1 MARDDPHSQRTIG
14 GIPMPTTRARIRTR
28 IAASA
33 LPLAVALLIALT
45 ASAVAAPTSC
55 SCAGGGGGGVGGTGP
70 AFAGFTFSP
79 SSPTSGT
86 SVSFDSSTTT
96 GDPASYDWDF
106 GDGTAHSGAANPSH
120 TFQYP
125 GAHHV
130 TLTVTATDSSESV
143 VVRDVVVQNQVPT
156 AAFSTGSTPRVG
168 APVAFSEGSSDPDG
182 QAPLTYQWAFGDG
195 ATSTSREPA
204 HKYDTPGTK
213 TVTLTVTD
221 DHGATAS
228 VSHDVNVVD
237 DGVHANITFAPA
249 GPATGEAVSFD
260 GHASSVQGI
269 DSYKWT
275 FDDGMTSTAVAPV
288 HAFATAGDHA
298 VELTVTS
305 TWGVTFTTS
314 VTVPVKAPATS
325 PGGGSGTPGS
335 GDPGSGNPGP
345 GTPGP
350 GTPGSGN
357 PGPGGPNPGGGQP
370 GGSGTPGTSQP
381 GGGSSTDK
389 PKPGKKKHKKK
400 CVKRTHGKGAGK
412 KGKCVKKHPH
422 KGGTKPHR
430 AHAR

>member
-1 MARDDPHSQRTIG
+1 MTPPTPRTPG
-14 GIPMPTTRARIRTR
+14 GISMPTTRARIRTR
-28 IAASA
+28 LAASA

-55 SCAGGGGGGVGGTGP
+55 SCAGGGGGGGGTGP
-70 AFAGFTFSP
+70 AFAEFTFTP
-79 SSPTSGT
+79 SAPMSGT

-143 VVRDVVVQNQVPT
+143 VVRDVAVQNQVPT
-156 AAFSTGSTPRVG
+156 AAFSTGSTPRLG
-168 APVAFSEGSSDPDG
+168 APVAFSDGSSDPDG

-204 HKYDTPGTK
+204 HKYDTSGTK

-249 GPATGEAVSFD
+249 SPATGEAVSFD

-275 FDDGMTSTAVAPV
+275 FDDGATSTPVAPV
-288 HAFATAGDHA
+288 HAFATAGGHP
-298 VELTVTS
+298 VELTGTS
-305 TWGVTFTTS
+305 TWGVTT
-314 VTVPVKAPATS
+314 PPAGEGPGKAPAPS
-325 PGGGSGTPGS
+325 PGS

-345 GTPGP
+345 GTPGL

-357 PGPGGPNPGGGQP
+357 PGPGGPNPGGGEP
-370 GGSGTPGTSQP
+370 GGSGTPDTSQP

-389 PKPGKKKHKKK
+389 PNPGKKKHKKK
-400 CVKRTHGKGAGK
+400 CVKRGHGKGAGK
-412 KGKCVKKHPH
+412 NGKCVKRHPH

>member
-1 MARDDPHSQRTIG
+1 M
-14 GIPMPTTRARIRTR
+14 
-28 IAASA
+28 
-33 LPLAVALLIALT
+33 
-45 ASAVAAPTSC
+45 
-55 SCAGGGGGGVGGTGP
+55 
-70 AFAGFTFSP
+70 
-79 SSPTSGT
+79 SGT

-106 GDGTAHSGAANPSH
+106 GDGTAHSSAANPSH

-125 GAHHV
+125 GPHHV

-143 VVRDVVVQNQVPT
+143 VVQDVVVQNQAPT
-156 AAFSTGSTPRVG
+156 AAFSTGSTPRLS
-168 APVAFSEGSSDPDG
+168 APVAFSDGSSDPDG

-204 HKYDTPGTK
+204 HKYDTPGTQ
-213 TVTLTVTD
+213 TVTLTVSD
-221 DHGATAS
+221 DRGATAS
-228 VSHDVNVVD
+228 VSHDVHVVD
-237 DGVHANITFAPA
+237 DSVHANITFAPA

-275 FDDGMTSTAVAPV
+275 FDDGTTSTAMAPV
-288 HAFATAGDHA
+288 HAFATAGDHT
-298 VELTVTS
+298 VDLTVTS
-305 TWGVTFTTS
+305 TWGVTSTTS
-314 VTVPVKAPATS
+314 ATVPVKAPTTS
-325 PGGGSGTPGS
+325 PGGGSGDPGAGAGS

-350 GTPGSGN
+350 GTPGSGT

-370 GGSGTPGTSQP
+370 GGSGSGEPGSGTSQP

-389 PKPGKKKHKKK
+389 PKPGKKKNKKK
-400 CVKRTHGKGAGK
+400 CVKRKHGKGAGK

-422 KGGTKPHR
+422 KGGKKPHR
-430 AHAR
+430 AHVR

>member
-55 SCAGGGGGGVGGTGP
+55 SCAGGGGGGGGTGP
-70 AFAGFTFSP
+70 AFAGFTFTP
-79 SSPTSGT
+79 SSPMSGT

-106 GDGTAHSGAANPSH
+106 GDGTPHSAGANPSH

-125 GAHHV
+125 GPHHV
-130 TLTVTATDSSESV
+130 TLTVTASDSSESAV
-143 VVRDVVVQNQVPT
+143 AHDVVVQNQAPT
-156 AAFSTGSTPRVG
+156 AAFSTSSTPRLS
-168 APVAFSEGSSDPDG
+168 APVAFSDGSSDPDG

-195 ATSTSREPA
+195 ATATSREPA
-204 HKYDTPGTK
+204 HEYDTPGTK

-228 VSHDVNVVD
+228 VSHDVQVVD

-249 GPATGEAVSFD
+249 SPATGEAVSFD

-275 FDDGMTSTAVAPV
+275 FDDGTTSTAVAPV

-305 TWGVTFTTS
+305 TWGVTSTTS
-314 VTVPVKAPATS
+314 ATGPVKAPAS
-325 PGGGSGTPGS
+325 NPGGGSG
-335 GDPGSGNPGP
+335 
-345 GTPGP
+345 
-350 GTPGSGN
+350 
-357 PGPGGPNPGGGQP
+357 
-370 GGSGTPGTSQP
+370 
-381 GGGSSTDK
+381 
-389 PKPGKKKHKKK
+389 
-400 CVKRTHGKGAGK
+400 
-412 KGKCVKKHPH
+412 
-422 KGGTKPHR
+422 
-430 AHAR
+430 